1 MNPLGYII
9 PMTELEQISIEDAVI
24 KKEVPIL
31 EGDATLRTLVNDMVR
46 NKVSTAIM
54 IENDRQQVITTH
66 DCAEKIVR
74 NIWDLDVIIDRLTL
88 RDMFNKYAETTVLSF
103 DKPVKEAIDTLLT
116 YKRNFV
122 VEEDG
127 TYYEITAEDMLPLFI
142 IWEDYINEK
151 PINEVMSTDLV
162 KVPPTQSAASTYEKY
177 TSKNLTAA
185 IVTNP
190 AHQPI
195 GIVTNRDYT
204 VSYQELLNQVTKIR
218 RERDMK
224 IPVEV
229 VMKKDVIFEFHED
242 PLSTAI
248 NTMVENDIGHIPIV
262 DEDDETVGMIY
273 KYALLQLMVKLDEGA

>member
-103 DKPVKEAIDTLLT
+103 DK
-116 YKRNFV
+116 R
-122 VEEDG
+122 G
-127 TYYEITAEDMLPLFI
+127 TS
-142 IWEDYINEK
+142 W
-151 PINEVMSTDLV
+151 
-162 KVPPTQSAASTYEKY
+162 
-177 TSKNLTAA
+177 
-185 IVTNP
+185 
-190 AHQPI
+190 
-195 GIVTNRDYT
+195 
-204 VSYQELLNQVTKIR
+204 
-218 RERDMK
+218 
-224 IPVEV
+224 
-229 VMKKDVIFEFHED
+229 
-242 PLSTAI
+242 
-248 NTMVENDIGHIPIV
+248 
-262 DEDDETVGMIY
+262 
-273 KYALLQLMVKLDEGA
+273 

>member
-9 PMTELEQISIEDAVI
+9 PMTELGQISIEDAVI

-31 EGDATLRTLVNDMVR
+31 EGDATLRTLVNNMVR

-54 IENDRQQVITTH
+54 IDGDKQQVITTH
-66 DCAEKIVR
+66 DCAEQIVR
-74 NIWDLDVIIDRLTL
+74 NIWDLDVIVDRLAL
-88 RDMFNKYAETTVLSF
+88 RDMFNKYAETTILTF
-103 DKPVKEAIDTLLT
+103 DKPVKEAVNALLT

-151 PINEVMSTDLV
+151 QIKEAMSTQFV
-162 KVPPTQSAASTYEKY
+162 KVPPTQSVASTYEKY

-229 VMKKDVIFEFHED
+229 VMKRDVIFEFQED

-248 NTMVENDIGHIPIV
+248 NTMVENDIGHVPIV
-262 DEDDETVGMIY
+262 DEDDETIGMIY
-273 KYALLQLMVKLDEGA
+273 KYTLLQLMVELDEGA

>member
-31 EGDATLRTLVNDMVR
+31 EGDATLRTLVNNMVR

-54 IENDRQQVITTH
+54 IDGDKQQVITTH
-66 DCAEKIVR
+66 DCAEQIVK
-74 NIWDLDVIIDRLTL
+74 NIWDLDVIVDRLAL
-88 RDMFNKYAETTVLSF
+88 RDMFNKYAETTILTF
-103 DKPVKEAIDTLLT
+103 DKPVKEAVNALLT

-151 PINEVMSTDLV
+151 PIKEAMSTQFV

-177 TSKNLTAA
+177 ASKNLTAA
-185 IVTNP
+185 VVTNP

-229 VMKKDVIFEFHED
+229 VMKRDVIFEFQED

-248 NTMVENDIGHIPIV
+248 NTMVENDIGHVPIV
-262 DEDDETVGMIY
+262 NEDDETVGMIY
-273 KYALLQLMVKLDEGA
+273 KYTLLQLMVKLDEGT

>member
-31 EGDATLRTLVNDMVR
+31 EGDATLRTLVNNMVR

-54 IENDRQQVITTH
+54 IDGDKQQVITTH
-66 DCAEKIVR
+66 DCAEQIVK
-74 NIWDLDVIIDRLTL
+74 NIWDLDVIVDRLAL
-88 RDMFNKYAETTVLSF
+88 RDMFNKYAETTILTF
-103 DKPVKEAIDTLLT
+103 DKPVKEAVNALLT

-151 PINEVMSTDLV
+151 PIKEAMSTQFV

-177 TSKNLTAA
+177 ASKNLTAA
-185 IVTNP
+185 VVTNP

-229 VMKKDVIFEFHED
+229 VMKRDVIFEFQED

-248 NTMVENDIGHIPIV
+248 NTMVENDIGHVPIV

-273 KYALLQLMVKLDEGA
+273 KYTLLQLMVKLDEGT

>member
-1 MNPLGYII
+1 
-9 PMTELEQISIEDAVI
+9 
-24 KKEVPIL
+24 
-31 EGDATLRTLVNDMVR
+31 
-46 NKVSTAIM
+46 
-54 IENDRQQVITTH
+54 
-66 DCAEKIVR
+66 
-74 NIWDLDVIIDRLTL
+74 
-88 RDMFNKYAETTVLSF
+88 
-103 DKPVKEAIDTLLT
+103 
-116 YKRNFV
+116 V

-242 PLSTAI
+242 P
-248 NTMVENDIGHIPIV
+248 MRR
-262 DEDDETVGMIY
+262 
-273 KYALLQLMVKLDEGA
+273 

>member
-31 EGDATLRTLVNDMVR
+31 EGDATLRTLVNNMVR

-54 IENDRQQVITTH
+54 IDGDKQQVITTH
-66 DCAEKIVR
+66 DCAEQIVR
-74 NIWDLDVIIDRLTL
+74 NIWDLDVIVDRLAL
-88 RDMFNKYAETTVLSF
+88 RDMFNKYAETTILTF
-103 DKPVKEAIDTLLT
+103 DKPVKEAVNALLT

-151 PINEVMSTDLV
+151 QIKEAMSTQFV
-162 KVPPTQSAASTYEKY
+162 KVPPTQSVASTYEKY

-229 VMKKDVIFEFHED
+229 VMKRDVIFEFQED

-248 NTMVENDIGHIPIV
+248 NTMVENDIGHVPIV
-262 DEDDETVGMIY
+262 DEDDETIGMIY
-273 KYALLQLMVKLDEGA
+273 KYTLLQLMVELDEGA